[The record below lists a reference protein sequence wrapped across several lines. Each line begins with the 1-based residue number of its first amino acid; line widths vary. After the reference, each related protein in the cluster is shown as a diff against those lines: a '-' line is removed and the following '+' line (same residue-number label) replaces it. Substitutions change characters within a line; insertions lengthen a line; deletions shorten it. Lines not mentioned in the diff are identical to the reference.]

1 MPAASLFDMA
11 KRQIIRNID
20 SEHTSAVLHSVP
32 ADVLSVLT
40 DVGELP
46 YSFLRP
52 VLLKVENPEQLVH
65 ALSSA

>member
-1 MPAASLFDMA
+1 MPTASLFDMA

-20 SEHTSAVLHSVP
+20 SEDTSAVSRNVP
-32 ADVLSVLT
+32 TDALLVLT

-52 VLLKVENPEQLVH
+52 ILLKVENPEQLVR
-65 ALSSA
+65 ALSCV